1 MLFMDTTTSTDS
13 TSNTNSIDTRQ
24 KLLATTE
31 RLIYAG
37 GIGATGMDLIVKTS
51 GVARKS
57 IYRYFATK
65 EDLVAEALR
74 RRDIRWMR
82 WFIDGSRRAATPA
95 GRLLRTFTMLEEW
108 FNTADFRGCAFIN
121 AAGEIGDAKTPIRKV
136 ARDHKVNLQVFLR
149 ELAVEYGA
157 PDPDALAL
165 QFLLLIDGAI
175 TLALVMDN
183 KDAARAACEIAR
195 KLLPDAPA
203 E

>member
-1 MLFMDTTTSTDS
+1 MDTNTTSACDKAD
-13 TSNTNSIDTRQ
+13 SIDTRQ

-51 GVARKS
+51 GVARKT

-74 RRDIRWMR
+74 QRDIRWMR
-82 WFIDGSRRAATPA
+82 WFIDGSRRAATPS

-121 AAGEIGDAKTPIRKV
+121 AAGEIGDARTPIRKV
-136 ARDHKVNLQVFLR
+136 AKEHKVNLQVFLR

-157 PDPDALAL
+157 ADADALAL
-165 QFLLLIDGAI
+165 EFLILIDGAI

-183 KDAARAACEIAR
+183 KDAARAAREIAR
-195 KLLPDAPA
+195 RLLPDAPA

>member
-1 MLFMDTTTSTDS
+1 MET
-13 TSNTNSIDTRQ
+13 IDTRQ

-31 RLIYAG
+31 RLIYAD

-51 GVARKS
+51 GVARKT

-65 EDLVAEALR
+65 EELVAEALR
-74 RRDIRWMR
+74 QRDIRWMR
-82 WFIDGSRRAATPA
+82 WFIDGSRRADTPA

-108 FNTADFRGCAFIN
+108 FNTDDFRGCAFIN
-121 AAGEIGDAKTPIRKV
+121 AAGEIGDARTPIRKV
-136 ARDHKVNLQVFLR
+136 AKEHKVNLQVFLR

-165 QFLLLIDGAI
+165 ELLILIDGAI

-183 KDAARAACEIAR
+183 KDAARAAQQMAR
-195 KLLPDAPA
+195 ALLNEHAVSPLAVTPFLST
-203 E
+203 

>member
-1 MLFMDTTTSTDS
+1 MDTTSRTGACDQAD
-13 TSNTNSIDTRQ
+13 SIDTRQ

-51 GVARKS
+51 GVARKT
-57 IYRYFATK
+57 IYRYFPTK

-74 RRDIRWMR
+74 QRDIRWMR
-82 WFIDGSRRAATPA
+82 WFVDGSRRAPTPA
-95 GRLLRTFTMLEEW
+95 GRLLRTFTMLQEW

-121 AAGEIGDAKTPIRKV
+121 AAGEIGDANTPIRKV
-136 ARDHKVNLQVFLR
+136 AKDHKVNLQVFLR

-157 PDPDALAL
+157 ADPDALAL
-165 QFLLLIDGAI
+165 EFLILIDGAI

-183 KDAARAACEIAR
+183 KDAARAAREIAR

>member
-1 MLFMDTTTSTDS
+1 MDTTSRTGTRDHAD
-13 TSNTNSIDTRQ
+13 SIDTRQ

-51 GVARKS
+51 GVARKT
-57 IYRYFATK
+57 IYRYFPTK

-74 RRDIRWMR
+74 QRDIRWMR

-121 AAGEIGDAKTPIRKV
+121 AAGEICDARTPIRKV
-136 ARDHKVNLQVFLR
+136 AKDHKVNLQVFLR

-157 PDPDALAL
+157 ADPDALAL
-165 QFLLLIDGAI
+165 EFLILIDGAI

-183 KDAARAACEIAR
+183 KDAARAAREIAR
-195 KLLPDAPA
+195 RLLPDAPA
-203 E
+203 D